1 MLLTI
6 DIKDDVLVER
16 GIATQSVI
24 HFAARFNVDIEK
36 LKQTKAQ
43 NKDWLSELQ
52 GELLDLMDS
61 SSGIIDPFFRE
72 S

>member
-24 HFAARFNVDIEK
+24 HFAARFNVDIDK
-36 LKQTKAQ
+36 LKQTKA
-43 NKDWLSELQ
+43 
-52 GELLDLMDS
+52 
-61 SSGIIDPFFRE
+61 
-72 S
+72 